1 MDTCEPTVSTWATL
15 IVHDNTQI
23 LFDKVRAVEEML
35 RQTEEDADKEILE
48 MKTSYEIELKREAE
62 SNVKIRLG
70 GEIVKV
76 MWQVDNSD
84 IGRGEL
90 GILKKKH
97 MVVHKDLEDQKSGIH
112 SMQVGFEIF
121 NIQIFNISNIQCRW
135 VLNVAKI
142 LPTI

>member
-1 MDTCEPTVSTWATL
+1 MKRWSLDTCEPTVSTWATL

-70 GEIVKV
+70 GKIV
-76 MWQVDNSD
+76 
-84 IGRGEL
+84 
-90 GILKKKH
+90 
-97 MVVHKDLEDQKSGIH
+97 
-112 SMQVGFEIF
+112 
-121 NIQIFNISNIQCRW
+121 
-135 VLNVAKI
+135 NV
-142 LPTI
+142 

>member
-1 MDTCEPTVSTWATL
+1 MDTT
-15 IVHDNTQI
+15 DNTQI

-112 SMQVGFEIF
+112 SMQVGFEYIINNQVGF
-121 NIQIFNISNIQCRW
+121 EHRQNIADHLNTHSASN
-135 VLNVAKI
+135 
-142 LPTI
+142 

>member
-1 MDTCEPTVSTWATL
+1 MSGGK
-15 IVHDNTQI
+15 I
-23 LFDKVRAVEEML
+23 EE
-35 RQTEEDADKEILE
+35 
-48 MKTSYEIELKREAE
+48 
-62 SNVKIRLG
+62 
-70 GEIVKV
+70 V
-76 MWQVDNSD
+76 MWKVDNSD
-84 IGRGEL
+84 IVRGEL

>member
-1 MDTCEPTVSTWATL
+1 MATL

-70 GEIVKV
+70 GKIVKV
-76 MWQVDNSD
+76 MWKVDNSD

-121 NIQIFNISNIQCRW
+121 NIQIFNISNIQCRR
-135 VLNVAKI
+135 VFNVVKV

>member
-15 IVHDNTQI
+15 IVQDNTQI

-70 GEIVKV
+70 HA
-76 MWQVDNSD
+76 
-84 IGRGEL
+84 L
-90 GILKKKH
+90 H
-97 MVVHKDLEDQKSGIH
+97 
-112 SMQVGFEIF
+112 
-121 NIQIFNISNIQCRW
+121 
-135 VLNVAKI
+135 
-142 LPTI
+142 

>member
-1 MDTCEPTVSTWATL
+1 MMS
-15 IVHDNTQI
+15 HI

-70 GEIVKV
+70 GKIEEV
-76 MWQVDNSD
+76 MWKVDNSD

-112 SMQVGFEIF
+112 SMQVGFKIF
-121 NIQIFNISNIQCRW
+121 NIQIFNI
-135 VLNVAKI
+135 
-142 LPTI
+142 

>member
-1 MDTCEPTVSTWATL
+1 MMT
-15 IVHDNTQI
+15 HI

-70 GEIVKV
+70 GKIEEV
-76 MWQVDNSD
+76 MWKVDNSD
-84 IGRGEL
+84 NGRGEL

-112 SMQVGFEIF
+112 SMQVGFEYIINNQVGLECRQNIADRF
-121 NIQIFNISNIQCRW
+121 NTHFASN
-135 VLNVAKI
+135 
-142 LPTI
+142 

>member
-1 MDTCEPTVSTWATL
+1 MDTCEPTVSTWAKL

-70 GEIVKV
+70 HA
-76 MWQVDNSD
+76 
-84 IGRGEL
+84 L
-90 GILKKKH
+90 H
-97 MVVHKDLEDQKSGIH
+97 
-112 SMQVGFEIF
+112 
-121 NIQIFNISNIQCRW
+121 
-135 VLNVAKI
+135 
-142 LPTI
+142 